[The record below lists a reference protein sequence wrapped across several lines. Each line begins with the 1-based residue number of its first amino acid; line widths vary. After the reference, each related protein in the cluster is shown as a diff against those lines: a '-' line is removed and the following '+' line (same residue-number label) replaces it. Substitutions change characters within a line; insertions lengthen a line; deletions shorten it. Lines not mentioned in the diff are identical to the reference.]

1 MVSSN
6 DPDALRAA
14 RYASLSHL
22 EFTRIGTTEKP
33 WRSLT
38 RSIREIST
46 YREMLGLLVRRDIKA
61 RYKDSSLGLLWS
73 LVRPLTQLLIYYI
86 VVGQFLGAAR
96 GIPDFALYI
105 FAGLTAYSFLSDMI
119 SGGTGSIINNSG
131 LVKKVYLPREIFPLA
146 GVGAAMFNFAV
157 QLGILLI
164 AALVLG
170 KFPIHAD
177 VLYAVPAFLIL
188 LIYGTTLAI
197 LLSAVNVY
205 LRDIQYLVDVGL
217 MLLLWASPIVYSW
230 EMVRNIVG
238 QGLLLEI
245 YTNNPVTLAVIG
257 FQKAFWVAGENAVL
271 PQDLLLRMTIAIVV
285 GLVALLAC
293 HRVFN
298 RLQGDFAQAL

>member
-14 RYASLSHL
+14 RYASLNDL
-22 EFTRIGTTEKP
+22 GFTRIGTTEKP

-61 RYKDSSLGLLWS
+61 RYKDSSLGLVWS
-73 LVRPLTQLLIYYI
+73 LVRPLTQLLIYYV

-105 FAGLTAYSFLSDMI
+105 FAGLTAFSFLSDMI

-146 GVGAAMFNFAV
+146 SVGAAMFNFAV

-164 AALVLG
+164 AALALG
-170 KFPIHAD
+170 KFPIHAE
-177 VLYAVPAFLIL
+177 VLYAIPAFLV
-188 LIYGTTLAI
+188 LIVYGAALAI
-197 LLSAVNVY
+197 LLSAINVY

-238 QGLLLEI
+238 NGLVLEI
-245 YTNNPVTLAVIG
+245 YTNNPVTLAVLG
-257 FQKAFWVAGENAVL
+257 FQKAFWVAGENAEG
-271 PQDLLLRMTIAIVV
+271 PENLLLRLA
-285 GLVALLAC
+285 VALVIGLIGLLVC